1 MAWPTQCSGGCW
13 AVGKPVGSPKRTP
26 TTGQKQLR
34 GKNGKSCHNKQYKKV
49 IEMHSE
55 QQWNNRRTTTTTE
68 KKENKENKKTKSEE
82 EKYK

>member
-13 AVGKPVGSPKRTP
+13 AVGNPKRTP

-68 KKENKENKKTKSEE
+68 KKENKENKKTESEE